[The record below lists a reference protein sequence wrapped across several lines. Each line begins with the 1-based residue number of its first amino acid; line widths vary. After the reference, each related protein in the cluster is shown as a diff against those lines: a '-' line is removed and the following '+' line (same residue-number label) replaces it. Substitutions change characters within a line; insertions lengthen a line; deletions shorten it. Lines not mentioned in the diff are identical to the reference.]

1 MAFAMGPQLLDGCVL
16 AVLSQGDAYGY
27 ALTQQ
32 VKERL
37 DSEIS
42 SRSFT
47 CWVKERLD
55 ISESTLY
62 PVLRRLQKEQL
73 LTVYDRPY
81 QGRNRR
87 YYAIT
92 PPGQGYLKELR
103 REWTRFR
110 DGVDCILKE
119 DGHGQNHLFG

>member
-16 AVLSQGDAYGY
+16 AVLSRGDAYGY
-27 ALTQQ
+27 VLTQQ
-32 VKERL
+32 
-37 DSEIS
+37 
-42 SRSFT
+42 
-47 CWVKERLD
+47 VKERLD

-92 PPGQGYLKELR
+92 PPGQGYLTQLR
-103 REWTRFR
+103 QEWVKFR
-110 DGVDCILKE
+110 DGVDWILKE
-119 DGHGQNHLFG
+119 DGHGQDHLFG

>member
-16 AVLSQGDAYGY
+16 AVLSHGDAYGY
-27 ALTQQ
+27 ILTQQ
-32 VKERL
+32 
-37 DSEIS
+37 
-42 SRSFT
+42 
-47 CWVKERLD
+47 VKERLD

-62 PVLRRLQKEQL
+62 PVLRRLQKETM

-92 PPGQGYLKELR
+92 PVGHTQLERR
-103 REWTRFR
+103 REEWRQFR
-110 DGVDCILKE
+110 DGVEELLKE
-119 DGHGQNHLFG
+119 EEQDGQTYLFG